1 MEEGSVAWMGK
12 PHPDISGSEINW
24 FCLRALPSDQLG
36 PSRTCCLEKLQ
47 SREGRQEGCP
57 HPRPPAWA
65 PWVDN
70 SSLKWVPGLQVA
82 KHIVARVKGRGRLLP
97 CLSFVP
103 IKGVKTPGEEEQIV

>member
-24 FCLRALPSDQLG
+24 FCLWALPSDQLG

-57 HPRPPAWA
+57 H
-65 PWVDN
+65 
-70 SSLKWVPGLQVA
+70 SLKWVPGLQVA
-82 KHIVARVKGRGRLLP
+82 THIVARVKGRGRLLP